1 MSLHS
6 CKIDKEVTL
15 TLDTPPGLSAHLRT
29 YPRRTPLSCGSGGG
43 CHWTMMDW
51 LVRPLATMFL
61 GGALG
66 ASSRSI
72 NLAGSRSEG
81 RVSAADK

>member
-1 MSLHS
+1 
-6 CKIDKEVTL
+6 
-15 TLDTPPGLSAHLRT
+15 
-29 YPRRTPLSCGSGGG
+29 
-43 CHWTMMDW
+43 MMDW

-72 NLAGSRSEG
+72 NLADSASAE
-81 RVSAADK
+81 RVSGIDKLLYTLFLLGAAVIRARRWLTSNLSSRAAA